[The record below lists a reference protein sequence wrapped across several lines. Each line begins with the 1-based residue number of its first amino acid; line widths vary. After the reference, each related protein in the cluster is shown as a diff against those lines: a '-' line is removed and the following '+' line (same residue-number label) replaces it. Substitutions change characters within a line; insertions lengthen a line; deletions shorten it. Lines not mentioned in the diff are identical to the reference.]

1 MNVDSTPFIRRIGQY
16 SVGGAFVGMVAV
28 GTILWWDIS
37 AIGSLL
43 TAAEE
48 TLRLNLFLAGA
59 MMKGAL
65 VGAVMGAA
73 LPMKHRA
80 SARATTRMPVAY
92 KVGA

>member
-1 MNVDSTPFIRRIGQY
+1 MHVDNQLFVRRIGQY
-16 SVGGAFVGMVAV
+16 SVGGAFVGMVVV

-65 VGAVMGAA
+65 VGGVLGAA
-73 LPMKHRA
+73 MPMKHRA
-80 SARATTRMPVAY
+80 TAQARIPMRAAY